1 MTTSP
6 STYPSKPW
14 RVLVIAGGVELAL
27 LGALGWWPGATFP
40 WMGLLIFGGAFA
52 AYAVGASQIL
62 QTRGGRLYIWGIAI
76 AMRLILLPL
85 TPELSDDIYRYLWDG
100 EVQLAGI
107 NPYRYAPAA
116 SELSEIRTVYKGL
129 INNPTVPTIYP
140 PLAQLAFLAIALAGG
155 AATFTVGTFDERSDR
170 LVGER
175 AMVVD
180 ALSVGASEG
189 VLRAG
194 VVLGFEAARCDGCDC
209 EGRSVGA
216 EVGCLLVDGLGA
228 LRFATDGASTA
239 RRDLDGDA
247 FWVLA
252 KTGRTSIF
260 C

>member
-1 MTTSP
+1 MAWISLGRCEPATSGDGANSETACVADGASAP
-6 STYPSKPW
+6 ARDLAIVAGW
-14 RVLVIAGGVELAL
+14 LGLIAGPAVPLCEEERRIAAVAA
-27 LGALGWWPGATFP
+27 LGAGLFAAGRLRCMFCDAPTPAVPCTERLTAKRLGWTST
-40 WMGLLIFGGAFA
+40 A
-52 AYAVGASQIL
+52 ARLAVSTEGVAAAW
-62 QTRGGRLYIWGIAI
+62 R
-76 AMRLILLPL
+76 
-85 TPELSDDIYRYLWDG
+85 G
-100 EVQLAGI
+100 EVAALAV
-107 NPYRYAPAA
+107 RC
-116 SELSEIRTVYKGL
+116 ER
-129 INNPTVPTIYP
+129 
-140 PLAQLAFLAIALAGG
+140 AIALAGG